1 MNLDEIKTH
10 SDFLDYCDLQLCKH
24 KTKKGYSCG
33 GCELKKICFSLHGN
47 KNAADYILEKIFQ
60 KVRKQ
65 KLGKLLGK

>member
-1 MNLDEIKTH
+1 MTLEEIKTL
-10 SDFLDYCDLQLCKH
+10 SDYLDYCDLQLCKH

-33 GCELKKICFSLHGN
+33 GCELKRICFNSIGH
-47 KNAADYILEKIFQ
+47 KNYTQLILEKIFQ